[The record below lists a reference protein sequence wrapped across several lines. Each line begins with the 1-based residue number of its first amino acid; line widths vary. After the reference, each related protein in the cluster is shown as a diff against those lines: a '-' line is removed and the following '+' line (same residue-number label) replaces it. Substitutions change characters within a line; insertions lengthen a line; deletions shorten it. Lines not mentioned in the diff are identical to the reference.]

1 MSWLPKGEELDPKQ
15 ASAVDFAVA
24 QSGNFSVSGV
34 VGARKSV
41 VIGMASIIAPYP
53 MLIAEVTPDGSSSSF
68 LLHCGM
74 PWSK

>member
-15 ASAVDFAVA
+15 ASAADFAVA

-41 VIGMASIIAPYP
+41 VLAPIRT
-53 MLIAEVTPDGSSSSF
+53 MV
-68 LLHCGM
+68 
-74 PWSK
+74 